1 MVMDEGRGMQE
12 RNTERER
19 CDDMDENRG
28 MMAEQG

>member
-1 MVMDEGRGMQE
+1 MVMDKGRGMQE

-19 CDDMDENRG
+19 DEMDEDRG